1 MASILLVDD
10 DKNILLFLK
19 AILSKTPHDVTSVL
33 GGKKALEAMEQSEY
47 DLIVS
52 DLQMPDIDGLK
63 ILKETKEKYPNT
75 EVLILTGYGSIKTA
89 VKAMKS
95 GAFEYLSKPVD
106 LDEFKFKV
114 EQALHHREMR
124 LKLEANERELEE
136 YHSMLE
142 RDLKLSTQVQESLVP
157 RPLDNDRIEIS
168 VKHLPMIG
176 VGGDFADIYYD
187 GKRFVY
193 LNLIDVTGH
202 GITAALLV
210 NRVCSELRKL
220 IREELNPN
228 EIIFHLNN
236 FIFDV
241 FYRTGMFLT
250 MYSCMIDLQEF
261 KCIYCG
267 AAHPPLLLWKHDTEE
282 IIQLNSQNTI
292 VGFEPIDISNIHQ
305 NEINIQQGDKLVLY
319 TDGLT
324 EFEGKPNSALGIEGL
339 IKIIKKNIHEKTSHM
354 PEKIIQ
360 ELNGNRKK
368 KMSDDIFVIVAHLKS

>member
-10 DKNILLFLK
+10 DKSILLFLT
-19 AILSKTPHDVTSVL
+19 AILSKTSHTVTSVL
-33 GGKKALEAMEQSEY
+33 GGAEALKNLEKNEY

-63 ILKETKEKYPNT
+63 ILKEAKEKYPNT

-106 LDEFKFKV
+106 IDEFKFKV
-114 EQALHHREMR
+114 EQALQHREMR

-136 YHSMLE
+136 YHAMLE
-142 RDLKLSTQVQESLVP
+142 RDLRLSTQVQESLVP
-157 RPLDNDRIEIS
+157 QPLENDRIEIS

-176 VGGDFADIYYD
+176 VGGDFADVYYD
-187 GKRFVY
+187 GNRYVY

-210 NRVCSELRKL
+210 NRTCSELRKL
-220 IREELNPN
+220 IREQLYPN
-228 EIIFHLNN
+228 EIIYNLNN
-236 FIFDV
+236 FIVDV

-250 MYSCMIDLQEF
+250 MFSCMIDLKEL

-267 AAHPPLLLWKHDTEE
+267 AAHPPLLLWNHRHNDIK
-282 IIQLNSQNTI
+282 QLASQNTI
-292 VGFEPIDISNIHQ
+292 VGYEQIELKD
-305 NEINIQQGDKLVLY
+305 IQQSEIDLRKEDKLLMY

-324 EFEGKPNSALGIEGL
+324 EFEERQNMALGIEGL
-339 IKIIKKNIHEKTSHM
+339 IKIVEKNIHEETKHL

-368 KMSDDIFVIVAHLKS
+368 KMTDDIFIIVAHLK